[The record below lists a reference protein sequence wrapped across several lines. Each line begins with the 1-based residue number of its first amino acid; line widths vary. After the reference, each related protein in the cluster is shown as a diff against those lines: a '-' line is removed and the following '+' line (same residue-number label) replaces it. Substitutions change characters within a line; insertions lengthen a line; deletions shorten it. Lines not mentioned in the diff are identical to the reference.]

1 MFNQNMLFWELS
13 FFCILNLLTKTS
25 KTMKQLISFLAI
37 ILASF
42 SLLSCGASKSYV
54 SQADYSRSVPGNF
67 VAGTDGMA
75 PELKQEEIQKKIIYS
90 ANLALVVKNPDT
102 VNNQIKDIA
111 KKYEGYVSKI
121 GTSYSMIRVK
131 SDHLQAAIKDISAL
145 GKVRSKSL
153 SGEDVTDSYLDFRI
167 RLENAEKARDRYLEL
182 LAKAE
187 NVEAALLVEKEL
199 ERLNT
204 TIDMLKGK
212 MNRIDHLAAYSTIT
226 IDLEEKVKIG
236 IVGYVFYGLY
246 HGVKWLFV
254 RS

>member
-1 MFNQNMLFWELS
+1 
-13 FFCILNLLTKTS
+13 
-25 KTMKQLISFLAI
+25 MKQLLSLI
-37 ILASF
+37 IIIATSI

-54 SQADYSRSVPGNF
+54 SQADYSLSAPGNL
-67 VAGTDGMA
+67 VASTDGMA
-75 PELKQEEIQKKIIYS
+75 PELMQEEIQKKIIYS
-90 ANLALVVKNPDT
+90 ANIELVIKNPDT
-102 VNNQIKDIA
+102 VNNHIKDIA

-121 GTSYSMIRVK
+121 GTSYTKIRVK
-131 SDHLQAAIKDISAL
+131 SNHLQAAIKDISAL

-153 SGEDVTDSYLDFRI
+153 SGEDVTDSYLDFQI
-167 RLENAEKARDRYLEL
+167 RLENAEKARKRYLEL
-182 LAKAE
+182 LSKAE

-254 RS
+254 RN

>member
-1 MFNQNMLFWELS
+1 MALS
-13 FFCILNLLTKTS
+13 SI
-25 KTMKQLISFLAI
+25 LIS
-37 ILASF
+37 
-42 SLLSCGASKSYV
+42 CGTSKSYI
-54 SQADYSRSVPGNF
+54 SQADYGSTMAENF
-67 VAGTDGMA
+67 VASADGML
-75 PELKQEEIQKKIIYS
+75 PEMAQEQIQKKIIYS
-90 ANLALVVKNPDT
+90 ANLELVVKNPDT

-131 SDHLQAAIKDISAL
+131 SDHLQAAIKDISTL

-153 SGEDVTDSYLDFRI
+153 SGEDVTDSYLDFQI
-167 RLENAEKARDRYLEL
+167 RLDNAEKARKRYLEL
-182 LAKAE
+182 LSKAE

-254 RS
+254 RN